1 MEARPKYREFLKE
14 WTASRKITSFFG
26 SDKPEFL
33 ADWNNVKTAGK
44 KLNLKLPSKSETEPI
59 TKVEMKP
66 LIEPKKITKTYP
78 DKPIY
83 YGRISYTPE
92 YEKIQKKD
100 YVVNGKEITT
110 NKLASLLKDEN
121 PNDYKEDA
129 NATIVFGAE
138 DGFALYYISNLD
150 LWRKLEKMVLND
162 QLGDVSKFGT
172 YEATPIYKAIEFK
185 DGSISAETYAG
196 KNIYAGGKGKK
207 YYSSGEIGSDMKN
220 AIDYEITSIYPRK
233 EYGAKWYYI
242 FMPNNNDENEKKDKF
257 ETISSIHDL
266 SSREQEDVNKPWKK
280 GKDIKIYSFE

>member
-83 YGRISYTPE
+83 YGRIFYNPE

-100 YVVNGKEITT
+100 YVAVTSKEIST
-110 NKLASLLKDEN
+110 NKMTSLLKDEN
-121 PNDYKEDA
+121 PNDYKQDDKPLS
-129 NATIVFGAE
+129 FGGEVGAV
-138 DGFALYYISNLD
+138 YYISNLD
-150 LWRKLEKMVLND
+150 LWTKLEKMVLND

-207 YYSSGEIGSDMKN
+207 YYSSGEIGSDMKD
-220 AIDYEITSIYPRK
+220 AIDYESTLVYPRK

-242 FMPNNNDENEKKDKF
+242 FMPNNYDENDKKEKF

-266 SSREQEDVNKPWKK
+266 SNREQEDVNKPWKK